1 MPPPRTDGRA
11 RICLPEVERLLRE
24 GGTDEEWEDLELP
37 ELHHGQYIRRNPQLA
52 ETTFLRFQYHTHH
65 YIYFSEV

>member
-24 GGTDEEWEDLELP
+24 GGTDDEWEDLELP
-37 ELHHGQYIRRNPQLA
+37 ELHHGQYIRTYVLVSVVRNSRVI
-52 ETTFLRFQYHTHH
+52 FFD
-65 YIYFSEV
+65 